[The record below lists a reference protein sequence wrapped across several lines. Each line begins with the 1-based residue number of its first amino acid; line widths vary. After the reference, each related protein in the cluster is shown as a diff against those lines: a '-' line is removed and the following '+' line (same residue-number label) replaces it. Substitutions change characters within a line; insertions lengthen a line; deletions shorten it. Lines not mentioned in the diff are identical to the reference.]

1 MVNCSDVF
9 LLGGVSLQDE
19 GVPALVIAALSV
31 IFVFIAVV
39 GVVVGMNGIKSN
51 DF

>member
-1 MVNCSDVF
+1 MF
-9 LLGGVSLQDE
+9 HLGGVILEDE
-19 GVPALVIAALSV
+19 GVPALVIAALAV